1 MERRTLA
8 NPITVIAVLF
18 LQFIPLIL
26 FPKSSF
32 ALSTQEWWLPVLL
45 AIMSLAA
52 IFALLVRRTPA
63 RWPWDLLSFAQGFNI
78 ISRLMMIW
86 PHSANQVGSTWVLNV
101 PYVTLSLLSIILS
114 ALALWYMG
122 KPEVRLALLRA

>member
-8 NPITVIAVLF
+8 NPTFVTAVLI

-26 FPKSSF
+26 FPASSF
-32 ALSTQEWWLPVLL
+32 SSTTQEWWLPVLL
-45 AIMSLAA
+45 VIMSLVAV
-52 IFALLVRRTPA
+52 FALIVRHTPA

-86 PHSANQVGSTWVLNV
+86 PHSANQVGTTWVVDV
-101 PYVTLSLLSIILS
+101 PYVTLSLLSIVLS
-114 ALALWYMG
+114 ALALWYME
-122 KPEVRLALLRA
+122 KPDVRTALLRA